1 MIQDGQLLN
10 YVGGVWKRSRASE
23 YLDVRNPATAETMV
37 RVPLTP
43 RDEVDA
49 AAQAARAAFA
59 DWRQTPPT
67 ERIQYLFKLKRLL
80 DEHFDEIARLT
91 TQECGKTLA
100 ESQGELRRGIENVE
114 VATGIPSLM
123 MGYNVEDIAHGIDEH
138 MLRQPVG
145 VVAAVTPFNFPGM
158 IPLWFLPY
166 AIACGNC
173 FILKPSEKVPVTMS
187 RVFDLIDQLGL
198 PPGVINL
205 VNGAKETVD
214 ALLDHPTVRAI
225 SFVGSSP
232 VAKYVYSRATANG
245 KRAQC
250 SGGAKNPV
258 IVLPDADMEMATR
271 IIADS
276 SFGCAGQRCLA
287 TSVTITVGEAGSAFK
302 EQIAN
307 AAATRKVGYGLDPQI
322 EMGPVITAESKQRI
336 ESLIGKGV
344 SEGARVLVD
353 GRNASIPGYERG
365 NFIRPTVLDNVDPR
379 SEIAGIEIF
388 GPVLSLMH
396 VQTIDEA
403 IDVVNAASYGNM
415 ACLFTSSGAAARKFR
430 YEVQAGN
437 IGINIGVAAPMAFF
451 PFSGWKDSFFGD
463 MHAQGRD
470 AVEFY
475 TEKKVV
481 VERWPREWSRK
492 F

>member
-10 YVGGVWKRSRASE
+10 YIGGAWKRSRASE

-43 RDEVDA
+43 RDEVDSA
-49 AAQAARAAFA
+49 AKAARAAFA

-145 VVAAVTPFNFPGM
+145 VVAAITPFNFPGM

-198 PPGVINL
+198 PPGVVNL

-258 IVLPDADMEMATR
+258 VVLPDADMEMATR

-302 EQIAN
+302 EQIAD